1 MSHDPLD
8 PASAGTKSADPD
20 AGLAETSASVP
31 VKTSF
36 SATGSA
42 DLTHVSQWVFD
53 LDDTLYPASSNIMT
67 QVEHRMTQYV
77 MKMLDVPEEVAT
89 GIRNDYYRAY
99 GTTLNGLMAN
109 HIVDTAE
116 FLDYVHDIDAS
127 VIDPTPNLAKLIKAL
142 PGRRIVYTNGS
153 FKHAENI
160 LEQLGLTDAFDEI
173 FDVEASGFTPKPHRE
188 GFERFVDHFEI
199 PAGETVMFEDSTQN
213 LKTAA
218 SLGFTTVWIHD
229 QEEALVRKLA
239 ESGEHIHYAADCLAT
254 FLREAK
260 TSTSK

>member
-1 MSHDPLD
+1 MNHDPLNPD
-8 PASAGTKSADPD
+8 STRAASTASDASQSA
-20 AGLAETSASVP
+20 ASNSGSAKP
-31 VKTSF
+31 GF
-36 SATGSA
+36 SATGPA
-42 DLTHVSQWVFD
+42 DLTHVTQWVFD

-77 MKMLDVPEEVAT
+77 MKMLDVPEDVAT
-89 GIRNDYYRAY
+89 SIRNDYYRAY

-109 HIVDTAE
+109 HVVDTAE

-160 LEQLGLTDAFDEI
+160 LAQLGLTDAFDEI
-173 FDVEASGFTPKPHRE
+173 FDVEASGFTPKPHRA
-188 GFERFVDHFEI
+188 GFDRFVDHFEI
-199 PAGETVMFEDSTQN
+199 PASETVMFEDSTQN

-218 SLGFTTVWIHD
+218 SLGFTTVWVHN
-229 QEEALVRKLA
+229 EEKALVRKLA

-254 FLREAK
+254 FLSQAK
-260 TSTSK
+260 TSINK

>member
-1 MSHDPLD
+1 MSHDPLHPQPIPSTSSD
-8 PASAGTKSADPD
+8 GAPGSSEAFGNPRTKPAFNTN
-20 AGLAETSASVP
+20 
-31 VKTSF
+31 
-36 SATGSA
+36 GSA
-42 DLTHVSQWVFD
+42 DLSHVSQWVFD

-77 MKMLDVPEEVAT
+77 AKMLDVPEEVAT

-109 HIVDTAE
+109 HVVDTAE

-127 VIDPTPNLAKLIKAL
+127 TIDPTPNLANLITAL

-160 LEQLGLTDAFDEI
+160 LEQLGLTEAFDEI

-188 GFERFVDHFEI
+188 GFEKFVDHFEI
-199 PAGETVMFEDSTQN
+199 PASETVMFEDSTQN

-218 SLGFTTVWIHD
+218 SLGFTTVWVHD
-229 QEEALVRKLA
+229 EEEALVRKLA
-239 ESGEHIHYAADCLAT
+239 ESGEHIHFAADCLAT
-254 FLREAK
+254 FLSQAK

>member
-1 MSHDPLD
+1 MSHDPLNSGSSRSNSGD
-8 PASAGTKSADPD
+8 VDASS
-20 AGLAETSASVP
+20 AETSNSSSTPSGFAD
-31 VKTSF
+31 
-36 SATGSA
+36 AGSA

-77 MKMLDVPEEVAT
+77 AKMLDVPDDVAT

-109 HIVDTAE
+109 HVVDTAE

-127 VIDPTPNLAKLIKAL
+127 VIDPTPNLERLIKAL

-188 GFERFVDHFEI
+188 GFEKFVDHFEI

-218 SLGFTTVWIHD
+218 SLGFTTVWVHD
-229 QEEALVRKLA
+229 EDEALVRKLA

-254 FLREAK
+254 FLSQAK
-260 TSTSK
+260 TSSSK